1 MRLIDQKGDNHGV
14 MDTRA
19 ALDLAANAGLDLVE
33 ISSDGTTPVVKIM
46 DLGRYKYE
54 KQKKASETK
63 KKQKVIETKEV
74 KLRPNIDTHDYNTK
88 MRSAHKFLDKGDKV
102 KFTMRFRGRE
112 MAHQNL
118 GLDVLKRIQADL
130 AETIRVD
137 AEPKLEGRQMMMVVS
152 PKSK

>member
-1 MRLIDQKGDNHGV
+1 MIDQRGENHGV

-19 ALDLAANAGLDLVE
+19 ALDLASNVGLDLVE
-33 ISSDGTTPVVKIM
+33 ISSDGSTPVVKIM

-54 KQKKASETK
+54 KQKKASEAK
-63 KKQKVIETKEV
+63 KKQKIVETKEV
-74 KLRPNIDTHDYNTK
+74 KLRPNIDTHDYETK
-88 MRSAHKFLDKGDKV
+88 MRNANKFLGNGDKV

-118 GLDVLKRIQADL
+118 GLDVLKRIQDDL
-130 AETIRVD
+130 GDLIRVD

-152 PKSK
+152 PKPQN

>member
-1 MRLIDQKGDNHGV
+1 

-19 ALDLAANAGLDLVE
+19 ALALASNVGLDLVE
-33 ISSDGTTPVVKIM
+33 ISSDGSMPVVKIM

-54 KQKKASETK
+54 KQKKASEAK
-63 KKQKVIETKEV
+63 RKQKIVETKEV
-74 KLRPNIDTHDYNTK
+74 KLRPNIDTHDYETK
-88 MRSAHKFLDKGDKV
+88 MRNANKFLGNGDKV

-118 GLDVLKRIQADL
+118 GLNVLKRIQDDL
-130 AETIRVD
+130 GDSIRID

-152 PKSK
+152 PKPQS

>member
-1 MRLIDQKGDNHGV
+1 MIDQRGENHGL

-19 ALDLAANAGLDLVE
+19 ALDLAGNVGLDLVE

-54 KQKKASETK
+54 KQKKASEAK
-63 KKQKVIETKEV
+63 KKQKIVETKEV
-74 KLRPNIDTHDYNTK
+74 KLRPNIDTHDYDTK
-88 MRSAHKFLDKGDKV
+88 MRNAGKFLGNGDKV

-118 GLDVLKRIQADL
+118 GLDVLKRIQEDL
-130 AETIRVD
+130 GDTIRVD

-152 PKSK
+152 PKPQQ

>member
-1 MRLIDQKGDNHGV
+1 

-19 ALDLAANAGLDLVE
+19 ALALASNVGLDLVE
-33 ISSDGTTPVVKIM
+33 ISSDGSMPVVKIM

-54 KQKKASETK
+54 KQKKASEAK
-63 KKQKVIETKEV
+63 RKQKIVETKEV
-74 KLRPNIDTHDYNTK
+74 KLRPNIDTHDYETK
-88 MRSAHKFLDKGDKV
+88 MRNAARFLGNGDKV

-118 GLDVLKRIQADL
+118 GLNVLKRIQDDL
-130 AETIRVD
+130 GDSIRID

-152 PKSK
+152 PKPQN

>member
-1 MRLIDQKGDNHGV
+1 

-19 ALDLAANAGLDLVE
+19 AIDLAQNAGLDLVE
-33 ISSDGTTPVVKIM
+33 ISGGEKGIPICKIA
-46 DLGRYKYE
+46 DRGRMMYE
-54 KQKKASETK
+54 KQKKASEAK
-63 KKQKVIETKEV
+63 KKQKIVETKEV
-74 KLRPNIDTHDYNTK
+74 KLRPNIDTHDYDTK
-88 MRSAHKFLDKGDKV
+88 MRNAGKFLANGDKV

-118 GLDVLKRIQADL
+118 GLAVLERVKADF

-152 PKSK
+152 PKPQS

>member
-1 MRLIDQKGDNHGV
+1 MRLIDQRGDNHGV

-19 ALDLAANAGLDLVE
+19 ALDLATNVGLDLVE

-54 KQKKASETK
+54 KQKKAAEAK
-63 KKQKVIETKEV
+63 KRQKIVETKEV
-74 KLRPNIDTHDYNTK
+74 KLRPNIDTHDYDTK
-88 MRSAHKFLDKGDKV
+88 MRSANKFLGNGDKV

-118 GLDVLKRIQADL
+118 GLDVLKRIQDDL
-130 AETIRVD
+130 GDAIRID
-137 AEPKLEGRQMMMVVS
+137 SEPKLDGRQMMMVVS
-152 PKSK
+152 PKQH